1 MRTLPSNTETTR
13 NAPMKPAL
21 HKYAKRAIILIATVG
36 ILVATLGIIY
46 LCGRFLMLVDDQHE
60 ILQMMRED
68 ASDKQ
73 TAKRREANKRE
84 SEDNLNKIMSGEI
97 KLSPETEK
105 SIDEI
110 VRKTKAQLIKD
121 GYKGYT
127 DADIKERV
135 IRLYSGDH

>member
-1 MRTLPSNTETTR
+1 MQ
-13 NAPMKPAL
+13 
-21 HKYAKRAIILIATVG
+21 KYAKRAIILVATVG

-60 ILQMMRED
+60 VLQIMRED

-73 TAKRREANKRE
+73 TAKRMEASKRE

-110 VRKTKAQLIKD
+110 VKQTKAELIKD
-121 GYKGYT
+121 GYKRYT
-127 DADIKERV
+127 DRDIKESV
-135 IRLYSGDH
+135 IRLYSGDTR